1 MIVLTYLLENT
12 ELYNIVCDS
21 IGVTP
26 KPNNGTLRLPL
37 KPVGLHSDPEAP
49 AEGEAEWAY
58 RYALGTTT
66 YGGTSE
72 VQRGI
77 IAEHGLGL
85 PRSR

>member
-1 MIVLTYLLENT
+1 MAKLFSSEAITRQSADFVDMLGPDGIRRQGDT
-12 ELYNIVCDS
+12 D
-21 IGVTP
+21 
-26 KPNNGTLRLPL
+26 
-37 KPVGLHSDPEAP
+37 AP
-49 AEGEAEWAY
+49 AEGEAEWAF

-72 VQRGI
+72 IQRSI